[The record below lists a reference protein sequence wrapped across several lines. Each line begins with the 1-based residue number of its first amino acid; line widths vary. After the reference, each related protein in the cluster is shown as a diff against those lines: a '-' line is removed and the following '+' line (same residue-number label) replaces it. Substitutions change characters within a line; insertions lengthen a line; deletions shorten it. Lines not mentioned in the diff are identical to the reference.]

1 MSKEMEAIEAAEDDM
16 INQFMEISRQEF
28 ESTWNLKDAD
38 LARLEFN
45 EDDYLVAV
53 GVKKS
58 RVLEHTGEGT
68 DEEEWIIEV
77 GPDLDIDLSPED
89 NRYRVYQ
96 FEGEWIVETP

>member
-1 MSKEMEAIEAAEDDM
+1 MSREMEALEAAEDDM
-16 INQFMEISRQEF
+16 INLFMDMSRQEF
-28 ESTWNLKDAD
+28 EHTWNLKDAD

-68 DEEEWIIEV
+68 DEEEWLIEV
-77 GPDLDIDLSPED
+77 VPDLDIEIPPED
-89 NRYRVYQ
+89 RRYRVYQ
-96 FEGEWIVETP
+96 FEGDWMVERP

>member
-1 MSKEMEAIEAAEDDM
+1 MQRELEALEAAEDGM
-16 INQFMEISRQEF
+16 INEYMDISRPEF
-28 ESTWNLKDAD
+28 QRFWNLSDAD

-68 DEEEWIIEV
+68 DDEEWLIEV
-77 GPDLDIDLSPED
+77 VPDLDIEIPPED
-89 NRYRVYQ
+89 YRYRVYQ
-96 FEGEWIVETP
+96 LRGELFVETP